1 MSAPTTEDKLLSTI
15 GLCARARKLVM
26 GTPMVCEAM
35 RIRKPAVLAVLEAS
49 DTSENTHHKLVSKCT
64 YYQIPLYRLNTHHKL
79 VSKCTYYQIP
89 LYRLTA
95 DTARLAHAV
104 GKTGAVA
111 AVGITDENFY
121 KALIAHLPPR
131 EDSGDSATPHITV

>member
-1 MSAPTTEDKLLSTI
+1 MSAPTAEDKLLSTV
-15 GLCARARKLVM
+15 GLCARARKLVT

-35 RIRKPAVLAVLEAS
+35 RSRKPTVLAVLEAS
-49 DTSENTHHKLVSKCT
+49 DTSDNTH
-64 YYQIPLYRLNTHHKL
+64 RKL

-104 GKTGAVA
+104 GKTGSVA
-111 AVGITDENFY
+111 AVGVTDANFY
-121 KALIAHLPPR
+121 KALIAHLPPQ
-131 EDSGDSATPHITV
+131 ENSGETAPSHIIE

>member
-1 MSAPTTEDKLLSTI
+1 MSAPTAEDKLLSTV
-15 GLCARARKLVM
+15 GLCARARKLVT

-35 RIRKPAVLAVLEAS
+35 RSRKPTVLAVLEAS
-49 DTSENTHHKLVSKCT
+49 DTSDNTH
-64 YYQIPLYRLNTHHKL
+64 RKL

-111 AVGITDENFY
+111 AVGVTDENFY
-121 KALIAHLPPR
+121 KALATHLPPR
-131 EDSGDSATPHITV
+131 EVAGDTATLHLNE

>member
-1 MSAPTTEDKLLSTI
+1 MSAPTAEDKLLSTV
-15 GLCARARKLVM
+15 GLCARARKLVT

-35 RIRKPAVLAVLEAS
+35 RSRKPTVLAVLEAS
-49 DTSENTHHKLVSKCT
+49 DTSDNTH
-64 YYQIPLYRLNTHHKL
+64 NKL

-104 GKTGAVA
+104 GKTGSVA
-111 AVGITDENFY
+111 AVGVTDENFY
-121 KALIAHLPPR
+121 KALATHLPPR
-131 EDSGDSATPHITV
+131 EVVGDTATPHLNE